1 MCNGSKG
8 IVVQPEQIVESTCA
22 YCGVGCGID
31 ITKLGDKA
39 TKLKASADHP
49 ANFGRLCV
57 KGNNLINTLDV
68 SGRLLA
74 PEVNGERVSWPDA
87 IEKVTNGFA
96 DTIKKH
102 GKNSVAFYVSG
113 QLLTEDYYLANK
125 LMKGYIG
132 SGNIDTNSRL
142 CMSSAV
148 AAYKRSFGEDVVP
161 CNYRDLETTQL
172 LLITGSNAAWTHPVL
187 FQRIERARQVNPNM
201 KVVAIDPRAT
211 ATTESADYHLAIK
224 PGTDAA
230 FFNGLL
236 SYLSLYGGLDEHYI
250 ADHTEGIED
259 ALTVAKLWPIERVAA
274 YCDIKLSQ
282 LVRVFRLFSQSSSAI
297 TLYSMGINQSSSGV
311 DKCQSIINCHLASG
325 KIAKQG
331 CGPFSITGQPNA
343 MGGREVGGLANQLTA
358 HLDIEN
364 AEHRDYVRTY
374 WQSPTMATIAGKN
387 AVAMFDAIERGE
399 IKAVWIMAT
408 NPLVSL
414 PERDKIK
421 RALTNCPLVVVSDC
435 VTDNDTLAYA
445 DIKLP
450 ATPWLE
456 KNGTVTNSERCVSR
470 QRSVQPAHGE
480 ARHDW
485 QIIANVANAMG
496 YSGFD
501 YQHVSEV
508 FTEFAGLTGVNQP
521 SNRLFDI
528 SGLADLSIKEYDN
541 LSPMQWPINQKYPRG
556 CSRVFE
562 NGVFSTKSKKA
573 QFFAVEPQL
582 AKLPLTKAFPLSLNS
597 GRLRDHW
604 HSMTRTSLASELTQ
618 HTTKPYLY
626 INATELA
633 ALDVLENDIVS
644 ITSACSGPEPVLVQI
659 KVDSGL
665 GKHQCFMPIH
675 WNQQFASAANISRLY
690 PSIVD
695 EHSGQPECKQ
705 VPVVIGKTQFTQ
717 FIECHISEALLNNIK
732 LESSLKSAG
741 FWLKNN
747 NAYGLQLSVANEVA
761 IADVLLWCQQL
772 VESNQAMKQSSNVEW
787 LSFGCDSS
795 RYIVLVADKKL
806 LFVCHVALQWPEF
819 ESAWLLHLFAKDI
832 LDFSDIQALLLGQA
846 SSEFSLGKQ
855 VCSCFNVAENS
866 IVAEIAAGA
875 KTIEQLGDTLKCG
888 TNCGSCKPELAQ
900 LIKRHASNVKGNANS
915 SSSIAIKVVA

>member
-1 MCNGSKG
+1 MCNALKEN
-8 IVVQPEQIVESTCA
+8 VVRPEQIVESTCA
-22 YCGVGCGID
+22 YCGVGCGVD
-31 ITKLGDKA
+31 ITKQGDKA
-39 TKLKASADHP
+39 SKLTASADHP

-57 KGNNLINTLDV
+57 KGRNLINTLDV
-68 SGRLLA
+68 SGRLLV
-74 PEVNGERVSWPDA
+74 PEVNGESVSWPDA
-87 IEKVTNGFA
+87 IEKIANGFA
-96 DTIKKH
+96 DTIKKY

-211 ATTESADYHLAIK
+211 ATTESVDYHLAIK

-236 SYLSLYGGLDEHYI
+236 SYLSLYGGLDDNYI
-250 ADHTEGIED
+250 VQHTEGIDD
-259 ALTVAKLWPIERVAA
+259 ALDVAKLWPIERVAA

-282 LVRVFRLFSQSSSAI
+282 LVQVYRLFSQSSSAI

-364 AEHRDYVRTY
+364 AEHRDYVQTY
-374 WQSPTMATIAGKN
+374 WQSPTMANATGKS
-387 AVAMFDAIERGE
+387 AVAMFDAIECGE

-414 PERDKIK
+414 PDRDKIK
-421 RALTNCPLVVVSDC
+421 RALTNCPLVVISDC
-435 VTDNDTLAYA
+435 VANNDTLAFA
-445 DIKLP
+445 NIKLP

-456 KNGTVTNSERCVSR
+456 KNGTVTNSERCISR
-470 QRSVQPAHGE
+470 QRSVQPALGE

-485 QIIANVANAMG
+485 QIIADVASAMG
-496 YSGFD
+496 FSGFD

-508 FTEFAGLTGVNQP
+508 FTEFAGLTGANQP
-521 SNRLFDI
+521 SDRLFDI
-528 SGLADLSIKEYDN
+528 SGLADLSTKEYDN
-541 LSPMQWPINQKYPRG
+541 LSPMQWPINQKHPNG

-562 NGVFSTKSKKA
+562 NGEFSTESKKA
-573 QFFAVEPQL
+573 KMFAVEPQL
-582 AKLPLTKAFPLSLNS
+582 AKLAPTKTFPFNLNS

-604 HSMTRTSLASELTQ
+604 HSMTRTSLAAELTQ

-626 INATELA
+626 INAVELV
-633 ALDVLENDIVS
+633 ALDVLENDIVA
-644 ITSACSGPEPVLVQI
+644 ITSVCSGSEPVLVQV
-659 KVDSGL
+659 KLDNGL
-665 GKHQCFMPIH
+665 RKQQCFMPIH
-675 WNQQFASAANISRLY
+675 WNQQFASAANVSRLY

-695 EHSGQPECKQ
+695 KVSGQPECKQ
-705 VPVVIGKTQFTQ
+705 VPVAIQKTQFTQ
-717 FIECHISEALLNNIK
+717 FIECHISEVLLNNIK
-732 LESSLKSAG
+732 LDSSLKSTG

-747 NAYGLQLSVANEVA
+747 NEYGLQLSMANEVA
-761 IADVLLWCQQL
+761 IEDVLLWCQQL
-772 VESNQAMKQSSNVEW
+772 VESNQAIEQSSNVEW
-787 LSFGCDSS
+787 LSFGDDSTS
-795 RYIVLVADKKL
+795 YIVLMTNKKL
-806 LFVCHVALQWPEF
+806 LLSCSVGGKWPEI
-819 ESAWLLHLFAKDI
+819 ESTWTQYLFAKET
-832 LDFSDIQALLLGQA
+832 LAFSDIQALLLGQA

-866 IVAEIAAGA
+866 IIDEIKTGTN
-875 KTIEQLGDTLKCG
+875 TIEALGKKLKCG
-888 TNCGSCKPELAQ
+888 TNCGSCKPELTQ
-900 LIKRHASNVKGNANS
+900 LIKQHNKNM
-915 SSSIAIKVVA
+915 VVEITEVV